1 MNTRNAQKELLEHTE
16 NKTEE
21 LIKIA
26 IRKGYNDEPLRIEGT
41 LEDVLPKL
49 NFEYDAGYGGQ
60 ELFGYIW
67 YSDGTWSERGEY
79 DGSEWW
85 QHQCCPNRGIVIDV

>member
-1 MNTRNAQKELLEHTE
+1 MNAQKELLKHVSG
-16 NKTEE
+16 KKVE
-21 LIKIA
+21 LVKIA
-26 IRKGYNDEPLRIEGT
+26 IVKGYDEEPLRIEGT

-67 YSDGTWSERGEY
+67 YDDYTWSNRGEY

-85 QHQCCPNRGIVIDV
+85 QYQCCPDREIVVDV